1 MQDEL
6 SGDFYLLEVNT
17 VPGLTDHSL
26 VPMAANAQGLS
37 FADLIGEIIDACT
50 AK

>member
-1 MQDEL
+1 M
-6 SGDFYLLEVNT
+6 NT

-26 VPMAANAQGLS
+26 VPMAASAAGLS
-37 FADLIGEIIDACT
+37 FADLIGEIIDACD

>member
-1 MQDEL
+1 MCCI
-6 SGDFYLLEVNT
+6 FYLLEVNT

-26 VPMAANAQGLS
+26 VPMAANAAGLS
-37 FADLIGEIIDACT
+37 FADLIGEIINACA